1 LRPLPRLLTT
11 PTTLAF
17 AYATLQDGG
26 QAVFEGTWKG
36 GKRNGFGTMTYHDG
50 SVFAGDFK
58 DDVREGHGRM
68 VYAIGDAFE
77 GSWRGDVPD
86 GQGVINFV
94 TGGKYSGRMANG
106 QRHGRG
112 TYRFANGDVYD
123 GEHSHDM
130 REGRAT
136 YTVAA
141 NGGSWTQLSYYR
153 GDVQVG
159 EGVEW
164 SNEKKAAWALR
175 DGRRVEEIDL
185 KKALSLVAK
194 IGLAIKNPPRP
205 SAQ

>member
-1 LRPLPRLLTT
+1 
-11 PTTLAF
+11 
-17 AYATLQDGG
+17 
-26 QAVFEGTWKG
+26 
-36 GKRNGFGTMTYHDG
+36 
-50 SVFAGDFK
+50 
-58 DDVREGHGRM
+58 M

-130 REGRAT
+130 REGRGT

-185 KKALSLVAK
+185 KKALSLVAHMPTVCNAST
-194 IGLAIKNPPRP
+194 IPLRLIIICLSTAMNWLLTP
-205 SAQ
+205 SAHPLALRGFVLDRSCSV